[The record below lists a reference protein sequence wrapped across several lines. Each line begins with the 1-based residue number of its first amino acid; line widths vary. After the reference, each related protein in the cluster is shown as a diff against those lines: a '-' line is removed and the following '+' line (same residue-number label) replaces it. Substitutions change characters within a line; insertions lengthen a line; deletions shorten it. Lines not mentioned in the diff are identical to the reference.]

1 MPLYDYDCAECG
13 RRVEVVH
20 GVYAPGPTHC
30 PNCGGG
36 PLRKAISAP
45 AVHFKGSGWAK
56 KERRATVAPGVS
68 GSGDTSSTND
78 GETKGGGDGEAQGGG
93 DGEAKGA
100 DTSVADNQ
108 AKDRAAS
115 SGAEAK
121 DKRSDRN
128 RGEERPVVATKP
140 AATGAATRTD

>member
-13 RRVEVVH
+13 RRVEVIH
-20 GVYAPGPTHC
+20 GVHAPGPTHC

-68 GSGDTSSTND
+68 GSGDPSSA
-78 GETKGGGDGEAQGGG
+78 GDGESKASDGPAGDAKGKDVAASQGSDTKDKAGNRNGG
-93 DGEAKGA
+93 D
-100 DTSVADNQ
+100 
-108 AKDRAAS
+108 
-115 SGAEAK
+115 
-121 DKRSDRN
+121 
-128 RGEERPVVATKP
+128 ERPVGSPKP
-140 AATGAATRTD
+140 AAAGTATGTD

>member
-13 RRVEVVH
+13 RRVEVFH
-20 GVYAPGPTHC
+20 GVHAPGPTHC

-68 GSGDTSSTND
+68 NSGDSSSP
-78 GETKGGGDGEAQGGG
+78 GDGESKNADSSGTDGNGKDVAASLGADSKDKAGHRNGG
-93 DGEAKGA
+93 DE
-100 DTSVADNQ
+100 
-108 AKDRAAS
+108 RAVGS
-115 SGAEAK
+115 
-121 DKRSDRN
+121 
-128 RGEERPVVATKP
+128 PKP
-140 AATGAATRTD
+140 AAAGTATKTD